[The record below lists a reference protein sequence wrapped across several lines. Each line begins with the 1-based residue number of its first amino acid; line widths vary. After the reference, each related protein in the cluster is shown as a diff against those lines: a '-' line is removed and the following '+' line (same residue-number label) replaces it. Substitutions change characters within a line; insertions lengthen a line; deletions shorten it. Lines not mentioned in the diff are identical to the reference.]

1 MKKSISRSGAIGL
14 FLSSVFL
21 AVSCSSVEPPHGV
34 LSQADF
40 QVREAE
46 ELQASQYA
54 PLELRTARDKLESA
68 EAAMRR
74 EDYVRARHLAEEALV
89 DAQLASEKTR
99 SEKVQEN
106 LAVLRRTILTLKNE
120 LDQKVGN

>member
-1 MKKSISRSGAIGL
+1 
-14 FLSSVFL
+14 
-21 AVSCSSVEPPHGV
+21 
-34 LSQADF
+34 
-40 QVREAE
+40 
-46 ELQASQYA
+46 LQASQYA

>member
-1 MKKSISRSGAIGL
+1 
-14 FLSSVFL
+14 
-21 AVSCSSVEPPHGV
+21 
-34 LSQADF
+34 
-40 QVREAE
+40 
-46 ELQASQYA
+46 
-54 PLELRTARDKLESA
+54 
-68 EAAMRR
+68 MRR